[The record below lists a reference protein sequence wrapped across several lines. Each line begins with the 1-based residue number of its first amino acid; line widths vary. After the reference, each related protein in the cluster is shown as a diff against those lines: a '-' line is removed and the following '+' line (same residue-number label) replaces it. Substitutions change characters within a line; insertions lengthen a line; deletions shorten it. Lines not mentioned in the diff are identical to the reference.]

1 MRLSTRGE
9 YGLRMMASLAK
20 LYPSGPVPLA
30 QIAKDE
36 NISLAYLE
44 QLIRLL
50 RSKGL
55 VVSTRGAQGGY
66 TLARPPEQIR
76 VGDVVRAVEG
86 PIAPVDCVSEDEP
99 ECKCQH
105 QSDCRTRAI
114 WERLR
119 DTIAETLDSTTL
131 ADLTRSR

>member
-9 YGLRMMASLAK
+9 YGLRTMTSLAK
-20 LYPSGPVPLA
+20 FYPSGPVSLG
-30 QIAKDE
+30 QIARDE

-44 QLIRLL
+44 QLIGHL
-50 RSKGL
+50 RRKGL
-55 VVSTRGAQGGY
+55 VTSTRGARGGY
-66 TLARPPEQIR
+66 TLARPPEQIK

-86 PIAPVDCVSEDEP
+86 PIAPVDCVSEEEP
-99 ECKCQH
+99 ECKCEH
-105 QSDCRTRAI
+105 QSDCRTRVV

-131 ADLTRSR
+131 ADLTRS